1 MTPTQ
6 PVQRLTPEQYL
17 RRERDS
23 AVRHEYDQ
31 GEVFAVQ
38 GGPPDHGLIICN
50 VNGRLGNRLKG
61 TPCRVYESNLRVRV
75 PRTTLYTYP
84 DVTVLCGER
93 QFDPLDVNRETVVN
107 PSLIVEVL
115 SSSTESW
122 DRGGKFQN
130 YRQVESLR
138 EYVLVSS
145 DKPLVETF
153 LRQGDGTWIYDP
165 AAGPEATAAL
175 KSLGVQLPL
184 AEVYAGV
191 EFPKEPARVS
201 PGSRGYGDVVTPSCQ
216 DAGRPRRFSVDGY
229 ARLELRFSSAPAAVS
244 LPAGIP

>member
-1 MTPTQ
+1 MTLPQ

-17 RRERDS
+17 RHESDS
-23 AVRHEYDQ
+23 AVRHEYYH
-31 GEVFAVQ
+31 GEVFAMA
-38 GGPPDHGLIICN
+38 GGSPDHSLITAN
-50 VNGRLGNRLKG
+50 VCGELRARLKG

-75 PRTTLYTYP
+75 RRTTLYTYP

-93 QFDPLDVNRETVVN
+93 QFDPLDVNCETVVN

-115 SSSTESW
+115 SPSTESW

-130 YRQVESLR
+130 YRQIESLR

-175 KSLGVQLPL
+175 NSLGVQLPL
-184 AEVYAGV
+184 AEVYAGA
-191 EFPKEPARVS
+191 ELPKEPVGGPES
-201 PGSRGYGDVVTPSCQ
+201 
-216 DAGRPRRFSVDGY
+216 
-229 ARLELRFSSAPAAVS
+229 
-244 LPAGIP
+244 